1 MQLRFICNKDGF
13 MFHLA
18 RRTLLAGVL
27 GTALAGIFGGGA
39 ALADEKLNVVAT
51 TGFIADAVSRVGG
64 DHVQVRAL
72 MGPGVDPH
80 LYRQT
85 SSDIA
90 AAARADAVFWHGLHL
105 EAQLGE
111 FFDALARRK
120 PVIALAD
127 KLPRDRLL
135 ADEDNAALP
144 DPHVWFDPRL
154 WTGVVTA
161 ARDSLIELQ
170 PESRAAFEANAD
182 KYIKEIDAIADYA
195 DRVLASVPEQ
205 ARVLVTAHD
214 AFNYF
219 GRAHGY
225 EVAGIQGISTE
236 SEAGLKQV
244 EDLVN
249 LLVSRNIGAVFVESS
264 VSDRNVRALIEGTA
278 AKGHKVVIGGELF
291 SDAAGEPGT
300 YEGTYIGVIDHNA
313 TTIARALGGEAPE
326 KGANGNLAGQ

>member
-1 MQLRFICNKDGF
+1 ML
-13 MFHLA
+13 HLA
-18 RRTLLAGVL
+18 RRAVLAG
-27 GTALAGIFGGGA
+27 ALGA
-39 ALADEKLNVVAT
+39 ALVGVFSAGAARAQEKPQDRLNVVAT
-51 TGFIADAVSRVGG
+51 TGFIADAVGQVGG
-64 DHVQVRAL
+64 DHVTVRAL
-72 MGPGVDPH
+72 LGPGVDPH

-90 AAARADAVFWHGLHL
+90 LAARADAVFWHGLHL
-105 EAQLGE
+105 EAQLAD
-111 FFDALARRK
+111 FFSSLGRRK

-127 KLPRDRLL
+127 RLPKDRLL
-135 ADEDNAALP
+135 ADEADAALP

-161 ARDSLIELQ
+161 ARDALTELRPEHKASFEENARRYIGEIE
-170 PESRAAFEANAD
+170 
-182 KYIKEIDAIADYA
+182 AIATYA
-195 DRVLASVPEQ
+195 DNVLASVPEG

-219 GRAHGY
+219 GRAYGY

-236 SEAGLKQV
+236 SEAGLKQI
-244 EDLVN
+244 EDLVR
-249 LLVSRNIGAVFVESS
+249 LLVDRRIGAVFVESS
-264 VSDRNVRALIEGTA
+264 VSDRNVRALIEGAA
-278 AKGHKVVIGGELF
+278 AKGHKTVIGGELF

-326 KGANGNLAGQ
+326 KGAHGRLAAGK